1 MMQYRFA
8 SSPWSGPPTG
18 SSTAASVSGEDPDE
32 IGFESLP
39 TGRFGFGLGAV
50 TARGRAPGPVRAH
63 GTPRLV
69 LPLPAPPRESAQIG
83 VPALPRESAQRE
95 APAAA
100 PEGKP
105 AQIEA
110 AAPARAPAQVEAA
123 TPARELTPIRVP
135 APLRAAA
142 PARLFARSPVLVPAP
157 APSPFTSEVPTIP
170 DSLWSGAASLL
181 DGAAS
186 LLDGAPSLFDGTTL
200 GKTPLPAD
208 LLAVGLIEEDA
219 PLDRDAAE
227 RGLLA
232 AIAAGDE
239 AARLRYADWLE
250 QRDEHA
256 RAGFLRIEQLVS
268 RLSPGDPRYE
278 ACTRQLRELVQH
290 VDAAWRARVARPP
303 IEGCPAQTARCPRRW
318 DALARTDREDV
329 RHCGPCG
336 KRVTFF
342 ESVDEAREAA
352 RRGEHVAIDLGAER
366 WENDLVDP
374 GVRCGSCARR
384 VVSTARYCPHC
395 GAALRETDA
404 EVDPL
409 DATEMQLGDTAPL
422 GETEMLARAP
432 TALDETEMQ
441 VRVIEVD

>member
-8 SSPWSGPPTG
+8 SSPWSGLSAGAP
-18 SSTAASVSGEDPDE
+18 AASSVSGEDPDE

-39 TGRFGFGLGAV
+39 TGRFGLGAV
-50 TARGRAPGPVRAH
+50 SERGRAPGPVRAH
-63 GTPRLV
+63 GTPRPRLV
-69 LPLPAPPRESAQIG
+69 LPLPAPPRESAQIDI
-83 VPALPRESAQRE
+83 PAPARESAPVE
-95 APAAA
+95 SP
-100 PEGKP
+100 PVEP
-105 AQIEA
+105 
-110 AAPARAPAQVEAA
+110 APARESAPVEPA
-123 TPARELTPIRVP
+123 PARELTPIRVP
-135 APLRAAA
+135 APLRA
-142 PARLFARSPVLVPAP
+142 PVPAP
-157 APSPFTSEVPTIP
+157 AFARLPALVAAPAPSSFASEVPTIP

-186 LLDGAPSLFDGTTL
+186 LFDGTTF
-200 GKTPLPAD
+200 GKTPFPAD
-208 LLAVGLIEEDA
+208 LLAAGLIEEDA

-250 QRDEHA
+250 QRNEHA

-268 RLSPGDPRYE
+268 RLAPGDPRYE

-290 VDAAWRARVARPP
+290 VDVAWRARVARPP
-303 IEGCPAQTARCPRRW
+303 IEGCSAQTARCPRRW

-342 ESVDEAREAA
+342 ETVDEAREAA

-374 GVRCGSCARR
+374 GVRCDRCARR

-395 GAALRETDA
+395 GAALREVDA

-409 DATEMQLGDTAPL
+409 DATEMQLGDADPL
-422 GETEMLARAP
+422 GETEMQARVP
-432 TALDETEMQ
+432 TALDETEL
-441 VRVIEVD
+441 VRVIEVDD